1 LSDIQLIRS
10 YLYAPASSERM
21 LSKVLDAGSDGVILD
36 LEDTVADSHKDD
48 AREAAA
54 AFIREH
60 ASSSPQQLHVRINR
74 GRFGFDSDDLH
85 AVAIEGLAAV
95 RVPRVEDPR
104 DLRVLDDVLT
114 TIERDRG
121 LKVGAIGVY
130 VTIETARGLH
140 HVDGLAAS
148 PRVVRLCFG
157 AADFLAD
164 IGGRGGHEYRAT
176 LYARSQVVIASRVAG
191 IQAPVDSVHTNL
203 DDLDGLR
210 AGAQIARD
218 LGFFGKTV
226 IHPKQVQPV
235 HEVFT
240 PSDDEIMLAK
250 EVIKRFEESQA
261 HGGAALDLEGD
272 FIDPALVA
280 RAHGV
285 LDLIQ
290 PPSRG

>member
-1 LSDIQLIRS
+1 MPDTQLIRS
-10 YLYAPASSERM
+10 YLYAPASSERI
-21 LSKVLDAGSDGVILD
+21 LAKVLEAGSDCVILD
-36 LEDTVADSHKDD
+36 LEETVADAQKGT

-54 AFIREH
+54 AFIAQH
-60 ASSSPQQLHVRINR
+60 AGAVPQQLHVRINR

-85 AVAIEGLAAV
+85 AVALPGLAAV
-95 RVPRVEDPR
+95 RIPRAEDPR

-121 LKVGAIGVY
+121 LKPDSIGVY

-140 HVDGLAAS
+140 HVDGLASS

-164 IGGRGGHEYRAT
+164 IGGRGGHEYRST
-176 LYARSQVVIASRVAG
+176 IYARSQMVIASRVAG

-210 AGAQIARD
+210 AGAEIARD
-218 LGFFGKTV
+218 LGFFGKSV
-226 IHPKQVQPV
+226 IHPKQVEPV
-235 HEVFT
+235 HDVFT
-240 PSDDEIMLAK
+240 PSDDEVMVAK
-250 EVIKRFEESQA
+250 EIIKRFEETQA
-261 HGGAALDLEGD
+261 HGSAALDLDGE

-280 RAHGV
+280 RARGV
-285 LDLIQ
+285 LDLI
-290 PPSRG
+290 